1 MKINLREIGKAPTL
15 VVLNEMID
23 KFKRINGVDP
33 VLVMNCKTWFK
44 FIDIQTLNW
53 WGDGNKE
60 SLPEGY
66 CTKYTGYDIELSA
79 FPMIDDIYLM
89 RKEDVPNPSTE

>member
-1 MKINLREIGKAPTL
+1 MKINLREIGKVPTL

-33 VLVMNCKTWFK
+33 VLVMNYKTWFK

>member
-23 KFKRINGVDP
+23 KFKRINKVDP

-44 FIDIQTLNW
+44 FIDNHELL
-53 WGDGNKE
+53 KP
-60 SLPEGY
+60 LP
-66 CTKYTGYDIELSA
+66 IA
-79 FPMIDDIYLM
+79 
-89 RKEDVPNPSTE
+89 R

>member
-66 CTKYTGYDIELSA
+66 LLERTDDAQTFLTGDFTNDKTTSA
-79 FPMIDDIYLM
+79 
-89 RKEDVPNPSTE
+89 S